1 VFEAEPLAS
10 DSPLWD
16 MPNVLISPHCTDR
29 TEDPNWF
36 DLSIGCFIENF
47 SRYRA
52 GLPLA
57 NLVDKQAGY

>member
-1 VFEAEPLAS
+1 
-10 DSPLWD
+10 